1 MLHRLRFA
9 LALAVLL
16 ASMASPVSAQLT
28 DGAPAP
34 RVSFHLLVRHV
45 NGHAVTNR
53 SSYRQAPRTVGLWQP
68 RSRDELAQ
76 ARSGDEER
84 DLHAHT
90 VPLLEME
97 W

>member
-9 LALAVLL
+9 LAVVVLL
-16 ASMASPVSAQLT
+16 ASTASPASAQLT
-28 DGAPAP
+28 GGTPDR
-34 RVSFHLLVRHV
+34 RVSFHFLVRHL
-45 NGHAVTNR
+45 NSHAVVNR
-53 SSYRQAPRTVGLWQP
+53 SSYRQVPRTVGLWQP
-68 RSRDELAQ
+68 PSRDELAQ

-90 VPLLEME
+90 VPVLEME